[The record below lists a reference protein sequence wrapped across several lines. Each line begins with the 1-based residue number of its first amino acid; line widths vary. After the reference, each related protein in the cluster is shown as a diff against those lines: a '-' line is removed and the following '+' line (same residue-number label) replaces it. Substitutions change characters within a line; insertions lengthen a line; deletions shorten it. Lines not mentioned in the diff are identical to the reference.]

1 MYIPAHFREDDCA
14 VLFEFVRENSFGLLV
29 TAADNVPTATHLP
42 FTLDT
47 DAGEIG
53 VLRAH
58 VARANPQ
65 WKQLESE
72 REILVVFAG
81 EHSYISPTW
90 YDSKPNVP
98 TWNYAAVHAYGTPR
112 ILTVDEMRPLLVE
125 LIGQYEGEQGW
136 SLDAVSAEYTDKLVR
151 AIVGIEITIT
161 RLQGKWKMNQ
171 NKSAADQAG
180 VVHALEDQPNPM
192 AHAVAE
198 TMKSRLSN
206 DPTTQ

>member
-1 MYIPAHFREDDCA
+1 MYIPAHFRENDRA
-14 VLFEFVRENSFGLLV
+14 VLFEFIRENSFGLLV

-42 FTLDT
+42 FTLDAAT
-47 DAGEIG
+47 GANG

-65 WKQLESE
+65 WKQLEPE

-90 YDSKPNVP
+90 YASAPNVP
-98 TWNYAAVHAYGTPR
+98 TWNYTAVHAYGTPR

-125 LIGQYEGEQGW
+125 LTGQYEGEQGW

-161 RLQGKWKMNQ
+161 RLEGKWKMSQ
-171 NKSAADQAG
+171 NKSDADRDG
-180 VVHALEDQPNPM
+180 VVHALENQPNSM
-192 AHAVAE
+192 AQTVAE

-206 DPTTQ
+206 DPIA